1 MSGGPSCGS
10 GTGSIECILK
20 ARTVYTSSRK
30 NNRSSTD
37 VVSEACSPSQLTFFS
52 SDNPGSSATSPA
64 ISSAINRYD
73 ALSML
78 PECALIRPIT
88 HGMMIPLAI
97 PMLLISALPATAA
110 VPDK

>member
-1 MSGGPSCGS
+1 
-10 GTGSIECILK
+10 
-20 ARTVYTSSRK
+20 
-30 NNRSSTD
+30 
-37 VVSEACSPSQLTFFS
+37 
-52 SDNPGSSATSPA
+52 
-64 ISSAINRYD
+64 
-73 ALSML
+73 ML